1 MAGMFKSRTAWK
13 LTLSMAVTVVM
24 LATLATDFDDLV
36 FPGWDTPFKR
46 IDAPP
51 AQQYG
56 AKAAVLAVACAS
68 FLFVALIPSGDGRR
82 SRLIELLVR
91 ALSAVSALT
100 AGWFWLLGETGGRP
114 GPYLIAF
121 VPMTVMLTISMGFG
135 VYLSY
140 VSKVDRE
147 REHSKIDWG
156 LVIVGI
162 GILLLCAAVIWVM
175 VWLPKWLF

>member
-1 MAGMFKSRTAWK
+1 M
-13 LTLSMAVTVVM
+13 
-24 LATLATDFDDLV
+24 
-36 FPGWDTPFKR
+36 
-46 IDAPP
+46 
-51 AQQYG
+51 
-56 AKAAVLAVACAS
+56 
-68 FLFVALIPSGDGRR
+68 
-82 SRLIELLVR
+82 LVR
-91 ALSAVSALT
+91 ALSAVSALS

-140 VSKVDRE
+140 VSYVSKVDSE